1 MAKTFNYAGHT
12 FEGVRLFTEN
22 EDFHTIVRELYY
34 IVNISNWN
42 WSEFYSEAEKDDE
55 NDFDV
60 FMMDDKWL
68 VVPCHNNLFIF
79 GQESD
84 KNYRRYLEWKQSF
97 DISSDDYASLK
108 NELFLFLT
116 SWLQENGPIE
126 IPADCFIPFVREVD
140 GDYVTHSIQRIY
152 HPKDEDLHIVF
163 NPDQV
168 HLDLLA
174 VVTTECRWVI
184 PAQELDVTTLFQI
197 TKALKL

>member
-22 EDFHTIVRELYY
+22 EDFHTIVRDLYS

-42 WSEFYSEAEKDDE
+42 WNEFYSEAEKDDE

-60 FMMDDKWL
+60 FMMDGKWL

-97 DISSDDYASLK
+97 DISSDDYASL
-108 NELFLFLT
+108 
-116 SWLQENGPIE
+116 
-126 IPADCFIPFVREVD
+126 
-140 GDYVTHSIQRIY
+140 
-152 HPKDEDLHIVF
+152 
-163 NPDQV
+163 
-168 HLDLLA
+168 
-174 VVTTECRWVI
+174 
-184 PAQELDVTTLFQI
+184 
-197 TKALKL
+197 